1 MNSLQT
7 SNQICFILFC
17 KSSFGNLQIHQLF
30 LTSDMMLLIN
40 VPLIVPTAPDNPTV
54 LHPWL

>member
-1 MNSLQT
+1 MNALRK
-7 SNQICFILFC
+7 SNQIRFILFC

-30 LTSDMMLLIN
+30 LTSDMMLLN